1 MGWRW
6 YGWDVW
12 TLFKHGICKHMR
24 KKENTTLWYG
34 KKVKLRDISGK
45 ICVDLSMCESIMVKW
60 SYRKV
65 DVTYQS
71 TSDRRCTP
79 LRHHNNKGD
88 MYIIA
93 LQESRMNTRIMDGHA
108 RENIYYIRAC
118 IIKHVHPYIYN
129 IEVVM
134 PLRHRKQS
142 NYESWA
148 DEG

>member
-1 MGWRW
+1 M
-6 YGWDVW
+6 
-12 TLFKHGICKHMR
+12 
-24 KKENTTLWYG
+24 
-34 KKVKLRDISGK
+34 
-45 ICVDLSMCESIMVKW
+45 
-60 SYRKV
+60 
-65 DVTYQS
+65 TYQS

-93 LQESRMNTRIMDGHA
+93 LQERSMNTRIMDGHA

-118 IIKHVHPYIYN
+118 VIKHVHPYIYN

-142 NYESWA
+142 NYES
-148 DEG
+148 